1 MKIRAIL
8 STLAF
13 GLSSASG
20 GAHDLNA
27 DPIPAMPG
35 LRLGA
40 AVAVSAL
47 QAPQTW
53 PAPRDRGVLGS
64 GQTPS
69 DRRGLHLE
77 HATLEA
83 GLRLTPVLG
92 AHLAVGQHDRDPT
105 HLEAARLEARR
116 ADARGVWRVSAGR
129 DRVPLGRVITGAGH
143 FDRFALPPLA
153 KRAMLNDDWIDDGLN
168 LRWQASAGTA
178 VAGLLEADL
187 GVWRARQFPGG
198 PAGPAAPVL
207 HLRTG
212 WDDFQADVVGAW
224 LAPEARGTVAA
235 SSSAGHSHSV
245 PDCRSS
251 LQGVVCFDGRSRL
264 LGLSMQWT
272 PHEVPLSAQ
281 FAWLTQREDGALYA
295 REGDTR
301 YTGDVQGTW
310 LDLVWS
316 TSAQWALA
324 LRVERLAARH
334 RLDGPG
340 AAQVAE
346 AAALS
351 PNMPLQRLSAAAVW
365 VPQAAPASW
374 RVSFEAGQER
384 QDAARAH
391 WLGLR
396 LQWST
401 PELWAGRL

>member
-1 MKIRAIL
+1 MKTRSMLWA
-8 STLAF
+8 LAL
-13 GLSSASG
+13 GLSHASG
-20 GAHDLNA
+20 WAHDLNA

-47 QAPQTW
+47 QSPHIW

-83 GLRLTPVLG
+83 GLRLTSVLG

-105 HLEAARLEARR
+105 HLEAARLEARH
-116 ADARGVWRVSAGR
+116 ADARGIWRASAGR

-153 KRAMLNDDWIDDGLN
+153 KRSMLNDDWIDDGLN
-168 LRWQASAGTA
+168 LRWQAPAGT
-178 VAGLLEADL
+178 VNAGLQDADL
-187 GVWRARQFPGG
+187 GLWRARQFPGG

-207 HLRTG
+207 RLRGG
-212 WDDFQADVVGAW
+212 WGDFQADVMAAW
-224 LAPEARGTVAA
+224 LAPEARGTVAV

-264 LGLSMQWT
+264 LGLSAQWT
-272 PHEVPLSAQ
+272 PHDLPLTAQ
-281 FAWLTQREDGALYA
+281 LAWLGQREDGSLYA
-295 REGDTR
+295 RDGDAR
-301 YTGDVQGTW
+301 YTGHTQGGW

-316 TSAQWALA
+316 ASGRWALA
-324 LRVERLAARH
+324 LRAERLAARH

-351 PNMPLQRLSAAAVW
+351 PNAPLQRLSAAAVW
-365 VPQAAPASW
+365 APQAGW
-374 RVSFEAGQER
+374 RASFEAGQER
-384 QDAARAH
+384 QAAARSH

-396 LQWST
+396 LQWLT
-401 PELWAGRL
+401 PDLWTGSF